1 MRLACCEFCNHKLS
15 DCQIVEYTLSCICV
29 HSVAQAGKSQFDQE
43 WGAAEQRWEDR
54 WQAAF
59 ASNNSETSGEY
70 SGSLPVLDVASSSPA
85 SPLDRRDTAKQKT
98 DGESEL
104 HPLERAYYMGV
115 LTLLLVQRNNL
126 SMPMPAPNSSFAHA
140 YPHQPR
146 IYMTGL
152 GNDVGDS
159 VAVGLTQRWFWDSA
173 QHAMASSLLDPVM
186 YRANAEQ
193 ILTVDLHDDTGIDLH
208 SFVPPAQES
217 TNERYVPPLRSQFYP
232 DGPKPFYGFNPWSYV
247 LHANLA
253 TVGFVYL
260 TTCICLFKTS

>member
-1 MRLACCEFCNHKLS
+1 MSFAIKIVTLFVVSNFCVTARFL
-15 DCQIVEYTLSCICV
+15 C
-29 HSVAQAGKSQFDQE
+29 SVAQVGGFDQQ
-43 WGAAEQRWEDR
+43 WASAESRWAER

-59 ASNNSETSGEY
+59 VSNNSATSGEY
-70 SGSLPVLDVASSSPA
+70 SGSLPLLEVSSSASPAPLSRA
-85 SPLDRRDTAKQKT
+85 SPLDLVSDAAQSKA
-98 DGESEL
+98 DGDSNL
-104 HPLERAYYMGV
+104 HPLERAYYMGA

-126 SMPMPAPNSSFAHA
+126 SMPMPAANSSFAHA
-140 YPHQPR
+140 YPRQPR

-208 SFVPPAQES
+208 SFVPPPEENKTS
-217 TNERYVPPLRSQFYP
+217 ERYVPPLRSRFYP
-232 DGPKPFYGFNPWSYV
+232 EGPNPYYGFNPWS
-247 LHANLA
+247 
-253 TVGFVYL
+253 
-260 TTCICLFKTS
+260 